1 MANTS
6 EFLFAPDQLIPS
18 AKYEYVNMLPAAP
31 RNVKDYHDLENIIRY
46 RTLMLVKELYGNCRV
61 APATLAETFQIAQ
74 SGGSKYVEV
83 TGTWY
88 IDGYRVWTQAASSK
102 DSASALVDGNSYQIW
117 MGLVFNEITY
127 NEDSSIGL
135 QDPGTKQYVPTSTR
149 IEFVPIIIL
158 QPAGTVIPP
167 VLTGYSYFYHI
178 GDAAW
183 NAVTTTWD
191 FTDGKDF
198 TFINK
203 KYNSAISIVNNA
215 VHKETDGKTVKIGK
229 FTTNITD
236 PDVAGPNIY
245 IEQITGNK
253 ITIGLES
260 LDANQTLKTF
270 AAFEMVFQ
278 DNEWQPILWMRPS
291 TGDYP
296 VSYMTP
302 DGFKSFDNKGNSL
315 EMDYGS
321 IVFGNK
327 DNQFIADTTEF
338 FYKLN
343 QQIALWARLAAKD
356 WTIHVG
362 TATPDVGNVLSND
375 SDPQYSNAANI
386 TSGTV
391 LPANKK
397 DAIYVFDLGTDTSVY
412 PSDGILQ
419 LNHKLMYTI
428 SDLSLGSA
436 ILSAKVDVSADK
448 ISWTP
453 FLTERWIFRSINNV
467 YTTPLNFSIKTDA
480 GTINRYVRV
489 SYSISPVD
497 QTAVEVTGKVSL
509 KTTAP
514 LEWGT
519 YTVAYTA
526 TQVQNLVMNGFVLH
540 VDNNGKL
547 LIKKLANSSPSI
559 NDLGNAIDS
568 VVNSTP
574 GSLVT
579 DPGGKEIGAVDLS
592 NVTVS
597 IDNTKN
603 AYTSK
608 NAINLPVLNTSMTA
622 SVPNTPGVDQGLVS
636 LADYKNIMSKLGL
649 SGSITPSL
657 YPNGANSTAVQFV
670 APTWSSTP
678 SDTMPFTTDLQ
689 VAVNRLNAV
698 GGGTVFVYPGY
709 YTPSGGILNLATG
722 APVVGGYSI
731 SIVAIEP
738 KNTLIYGS
746 VQIDSAGYSRKVY
759 LDIPIQATGVNPAII
774 QTEADSSTVCGSNCT
789 ISSALTG
796 TVIRI
801 DKGSFESNALIYHT
815 NVTAGFATILLGQNG
830 TDTVNPAVHING
842 DISGYNPKGFFDIR
856 CGTVYLNGNI
866 NNDVTRSGVA
876 YLIDVNPAAYTN
888 IYINGNII
896 STDSSVTSPASLGV
910 LRIQNTLKSASV
922 HLNGLVQRFSSD
934 YNVDTVTVGTG
945 VNCVISKNIYVSG
958 AHPGYVINNS
968 GNTVIQDCTL
978 YADLDTYDSDVN
990 ANGTPNTS
998 TIAPNDAIISNTV
1011 VNGVKLYNSRL
1022 IRGTNGG
1029 TQLIAQQVSAVTGSV
1044 VIATGTSHNSIIHYN
1059 NINLAIP
1066 SYITGNPIVV
1076 SDINNNKQD
1085 INFIYNGTLA

>member
-1 MANTS
+1 MANAS
-6 EFLFAPDQLIPS
+6 EFLFAPDQSIPA

-88 IDGYRVWTQAASSK
+88 VDGYRIWTQAASSK

-149 IEFVPIIIL
+149 IEFVPVIIL
-158 QPAGTVIPP
+158 QPKGTLTPP
-167 VLTGYSYFYHI
+167 VLSGYNYFYHI
-178 GDAAW
+178 GDAEW
-183 NAVTTTWD
+183 NAVSMAWN
-191 FTDGKDF
+191 FADGVDF
-198 TFINK
+198 TFINT
-203 KYNSAISIVNNA
+203 KYNVAIDTVNKA
-215 VHKETDGKTVKIGK
+215 VHKEADGKTVKIKK
-229 FTTNITD
+229 FTTNTTN
-236 PDVAGPNIY
+236 PDVASPNIY
-245 IEQITGNK
+245 IEEISDQK
-253 ITIGLES
+253 ITVGLES
-260 LDANQTLKTF
+260 LDANSTLKTF
-270 AAFEMVFQ
+270 AAFEMIFQ
-278 DNEWQPILWMRPS
+278 DNEWQPILWMRPAA
-291 TGDYP
+291 GDYP

-302 DGFKSFDNKGNSL
+302 DGFKSFDNKGNAL
-315 EMDYGS
+315 EIDYGS

-356 WTIHVG
+356 WRIHIG
-362 TATPDVGNVLSND
+362 TVSPSNANVLVND
-375 SDPQYSNAANI
+375 ADPKYSNAASVS
-386 TSGTV
+386 SGV
-391 LPANKK
+391 VVSGNQR
-397 DAIYVFDLGTDTSVY
+397 DAVYVFDLGADSTVY
-412 PSDGILQ
+412 PSDGIVQ

-436 ILSAKVDVSADK
+436 IISAKIDVSGDN
-448 ISWTP
+448 ISWTS

-467 YTTPLNFSIKTDA
+467 YTTPLNFSVKTDA
-480 GTINRYVRV
+480 GTVNRYVRV
-489 SYSISPVD
+489 SYSISPID
-497 QTAVEVTGKVSL
+497 QTVAEVTGKISL
-509 KTTAP
+509 KTSAP
-514 LEWGT
+514 FEWGT

-526 TQVQNLVMNGFVLH
+526 TQVQNLVMNGHVLH

-547 LIKKLANSSPSI
+547 LIKKLANSFPSI
-559 NDLGNAIDS
+559 NDLGDAIDS
-568 VVNSTP
+568 VVNSSP
-574 GSLVT
+574 GTVVT
-579 DPGGKEIGAVDLS
+579 DPGGKEVGATDLS
-592 NVTVS
+592 NVAVG

-608 NAINLPVLNTSMTA
+608 DVNNNPVINFPVLNTSMTA
-622 SVPNTPGVDQGLVS
+622 STPTAPGVDQGLVS
-636 LADYKNIMSKLGL
+636 IADYKNIMSKLGL

-670 APTWSSTP
+670 APTWSTTP
-678 SDTMPFTTDLQ
+678 SDLMPFTTDLQ

-709 YTPSGGILNLATG
+709 YTPSGGVLNLVTG
-722 APVVGGYSI
+722 APAVSGYSI

-746 VQIDSAGYSRKVY
+746 VQVDSAGYSRTAY

-774 QTEADSSTVCGSNCT
+774 QTEAGSTTTCGPNGTVSSV
-789 ISSALTG
+789 LTG

-801 DKGSFESNALIYHT
+801 DKGQFESNALIYHD
-815 NVTAGFATILLGQNG
+815 NATAGFATILLGQNG
-830 TDTVNPAVHING
+830 TDTANPTIRING
-842 DISGYNPKGFFDIR
+842 NIGGRNPKGFFDIR
-856 CGTVYLNGNI
+856 CGTIFINGNI

-888 IYINGNII
+888 IYINGSII

-910 LRIQNTLKSASV
+910 LRIQNTVKSTSV
-922 HLNGLVQRFSSD
+922 YLNGLVQRFSSD
-934 YNVDTVTVGTG
+934 YNVDTITVGTG
-945 VNCVISKNIYVSG
+945 VHCVVSKNIRVSG

-968 GNTVIQDCTL
+968 GDTTAQDCTL
-978 YADLDTYDSDVN
+978 YADLDIYDSDGN
-990 ANGTPNTS
+990 AGTV
-998 TIAPNDAIISNTV
+998 ALNDAIINNTI
-1011 VNGVKLYNSRL
+1011 VNGVKLYNTRL

-1029 TQLIAQQVSAVTGSV
+1029 TQLTAQQVPAIVGSV
-1044 VIATGTSHNSIIHYN
+1044 VIAAGSSHNSMVHYDN
-1059 NINLAIP
+1059 LNIVIP
-1066 SYITGNPIVV
+1066 TYITSNPIVV
-1076 SDINNNKQD
+1076 SNVDGYKQD